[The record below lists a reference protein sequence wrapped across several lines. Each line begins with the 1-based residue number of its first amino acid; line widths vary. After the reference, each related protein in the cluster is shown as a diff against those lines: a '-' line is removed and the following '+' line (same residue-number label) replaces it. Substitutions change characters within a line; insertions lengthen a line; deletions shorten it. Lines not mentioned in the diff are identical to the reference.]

1 MTLEILG
8 EQEYQDYLDT
18 LESYSTFQTTQM
30 AALLQKRG
38 NETTYLGLRV
48 EGELVVQG
56 LSLPNL

>member
-30 AALLQKRG
+30 AALLQKGAMRRL
-38 NETTYLGLRV
+38 TLACV
-48 EGELVVQG
+48 
-56 LSLPNL
+56 